1 MVVVHTAAFLVVLPS
16 RMVDEQVF
24 VALQELRVLVV
35 NTAAFVVAQPDRLV
49 EALVYDEVVFVV
61 DAQVVPALVGL

>member
-49 EALVYDEVVFVV
+49 EALV
-61 DAQVVPALVGL
+61 GL